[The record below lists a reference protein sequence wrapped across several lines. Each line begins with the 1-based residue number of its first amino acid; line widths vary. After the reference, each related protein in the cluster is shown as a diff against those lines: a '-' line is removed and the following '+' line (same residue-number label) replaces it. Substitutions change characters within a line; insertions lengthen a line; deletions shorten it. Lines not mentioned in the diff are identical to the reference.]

1 MVVSF
6 TIVAKHAKVKSSPKN
21 NNPNKQDPTTRI
33 HINNKKGNILRTH
46 ALSLTRIHITTN
58 NYPRMLRR
66 FSTLMYKFLLYNRVQ
81 KVDKYYGFIISHAQ
95 KTFKY
100 DHFNLYV
107 AICNFL

>member
-1 MVVSF
+1 MLKLNP
-6 TIVAKHAKVKSSPKN
+6 APKIIILTSKI
-21 NNPNKQDPTTRI
+21 PQQEYTS
-33 HINNKKGNILRTH
+33 NNKKGNILRTH

-95 KTFKY
+95 T
-100 DHFNLYV
+100 LT
-107 AICNFL
+107 I